1 MGRKLTS
8 QTFHFLNS
16 NKFPHISVTGR
27 NQKTEGLC
35 TDVGVFSSGCQ
46 VNTLW
51 CVFKVIKTSFKKKNK
66 KKTGMTHSRDKV
78 MDEQETHD
86 GILRHQSY

>member
-1 MGRKLTS
+1 MGRKLTTS
-8 QTFHFLNS
+8 QMFHFLNS

-27 NQKTEGLC
+27 NQKTKGLC

-51 CVFKVIKTSFKKKNK
+51 CVFKVIKTSLKKNK
-66 KKTGMTHSRDKV
+66 KKNRRDA
-78 MDEQETHD
+78 QQRQSD
-86 GILRHQSY
+86 G

>member
-46 VNTLW
+46 VNS
-51 CVFKVIKTSFKKKNK
+51 VFLK
-66 KKTGMTHSRDKV
+66 
-78 MDEQETHD
+78 
-86 GILRHQSY
+86 

>member
-1 MGRKLTS
+1 MGRKLTTS

-51 CVFKVIKTSFKKKNK
+51 CVFKVIKTSLK

-78 MDEQETHD
+78 MDERETHD
-86 GILRHQSY
+86 SMRE

>member
-46 VNTLW
+46 VNS
-51 CVFKVIKTSFKKKNK
+51 VFLKTSLKTTKKQKQN
-66 KKTGMTHSRDKV
+66 R
-78 MDEQETHD
+78 HD
-86 GILRHQSY
+86 AQQRQSDG